1 MLYYS
6 FIHSRLLKSYCLNI
20 LQYRRLLI
28 HKETHGSYL
37 QLMVPYE
44 FCPMTPNSNCTN
56 KWVFRKDSSPGI
68 PWDMNWEIWIF
79 HEIWI
84 LSEIHI
90 SERCESISCCDYR
103 IVFWKHL
110 LNNLILALFII
121 LLSLIYNS
129 KRKKLWSIYMQY
141 ISKSVL
147 KISATRCQLL
157 LDTQKK
163 RWRILIMSYCLNSWQ

>member
-1 MLYYS
+1 MLAAILLYYS
-6 FIHSRLLKSYCLNI
+6 FIHSRLLKSCCLNI

-37 QLMVPYE
+37 QLTVPYE
-44 FCPMTPNSNCTN
+44 FCPMTPDSNCTN
-56 KWVFRKDSSPGI
+56 KRVFRKDSSPGI
-68 PWDMNWEIWIF
+68 PWKY
-79 HEIWI
+79 
-84 LSEIHI
+84 I

-103 IVFWKHL
+103 ILFWKHL

-147 KISATRCQLL
+147 KTSATRCQLL
-157 LDTQKK
+157 LLDTQKK
-163 RWRILIMSYCLNSWQ
+163 RRWRIMNMSYCLNSWQ